1 MRIEQLC
8 PTCGKHKGVK
18 DSWPTRSSIL
28 HVLECGHS
36 YEEAR
41 LRVAPTKAELATST
55 DGRDSIWS
63 KLFPYQQEGIQF
75 IERSNFRALLGDD
88 MGLGK
93 TIQAIGA
100 IRYNYEALRPILVVV
115 PAALTYKWQREFK
128 IWFNDRYKEPEDAP
142 LINFNSDGYFIEDQ
156 NIHIV
161 SNAILGKPKMLEG
174 ALNYGFRTIVAD
186 ESHSFKND
194 NSSRTKAMIKLAEAI
209 PNKILLSGTSIL
221 NRTSEY
227 FNTLHIIHP
236 EHWPN
241 KGYLNAYCAFD
252 RRGKLL
258 GIAESRRQAFFN
270 RTSSYIIRRKK
281 DEVLKDLPPKFVN
294 YEYIALNDQSNFV
307 KSYNN
312 TLDELEQTLAEY
324 HRSIST
330 KMMDILSLMSRLRHI
345 VGLAKVGTVSEY
357 VKEFVETSGEK
368 ICIGTHHK
376 LVLDF
381 LKRNL
386 TYRVCTKCRNVSF
399 AEKLEGVILECETC
413 CSPLGDSLE
422 PITIADE
429 QPHIKDERS
438 NLFRDNSDRRIMI
451 ASILGCGIGRDLQF
465 CTNAIIAEREWN
477 ASIERQFEDRFHRIG
492 TPGKV
497 NIKYILAKD
506 TIDEFFHDMV
516 LLKGQ
521 IASSAL
527 DADFAADQSFM
538 LELAENVVRKRMKY
552 VG

>member
-1 MRIEQLC
+1 MRIEQIC
-8 PTCGKHKGVK
+8 PTCNKHKAVK
-18 DSWPTRSSIL
+18 DSWPLREAIL
-28 HVLECGHS
+28 HILECGHS
-36 YEEAR
+36 YEEKL
-41 LRVAPTKAELATST
+41 LRAETVEPQN
-55 DGRDSIWS
+55 GRDSIWN
-63 KLFPYQQEGIQF
+63 KLFPYQQEGIEF
-75 IERSNFRALLGDD
+75 IERSNFRTLLGDD

-100 IRYNYEALRPILVVV
+100 LRYNYDVLKPILLVV
-115 PAALTYKWQREFK
+115 PATLVYKWQKEFK
-128 IWFNDRYKEPEDAP
+128 IWFNDRYDSSEDAP
-142 LINFNSDGYFIEDQ
+142 LINFNSDGYFIEGQ

-161 SNAILGKPKMLEG
+161 SSAIIGKPKMLQG
-174 ALNYGFRTIVAD
+174 ALDYGFRTIIAD

-227 FNTLHIIHP
+227 FNTLHIIRP

-241 KGYLNAYCAFD
+241 KGHLNAYCAFD

-258 GIAESRRQAFFN
+258 GLAESRRQAFFN

-312 TLDELEQTLAEY
+312 TLDELEQTLSEY
-324 HRSIST
+324 HKSISG

-345 VGLAKVGTVSEY
+345 VGLAKVTTVSDY
-357 VKEFVETSGEK
+357 VQEFVETSGEK

-376 LVLDF
+376 LVLEF
-381 LKRNL
+381 LKKAL
-386 TYRVCTKCRNVSF
+386 AYRICPKCKNATF
-399 AEKLEGVILECETC
+399 AEKLEGVASQCEI
-413 CSPLGDSLE
+413 CSEYLPAVATE
-422 PITIADE
+422 PITISDE
-429 QPHIKDERS
+429 QPHIKDERCVQ
-438 NLFRDNSDRRIMI
+438 FRDDSNQRIMI

-465 CTNAIIAEREWN
+465 CTNSIIAEREWN
-477 ASIERQFEDRFHRIG
+477 KSIETQFEDRFHRIG
-492 TPGKV
+492 TLNKV
-497 NIKYILAKD
+497 NIKYLLAKD
-506 TIDEFFHDMV
+506 TIDEFLHDMV

-521 IASSAL
+521 IAGSAL
-527 DADFAADQSFM
+527 DSDFTVDHSFM